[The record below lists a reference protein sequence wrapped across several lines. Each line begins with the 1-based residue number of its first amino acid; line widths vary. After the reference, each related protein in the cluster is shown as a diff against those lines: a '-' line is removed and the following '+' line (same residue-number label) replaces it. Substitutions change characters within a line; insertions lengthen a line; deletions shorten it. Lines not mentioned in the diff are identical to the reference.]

1 MYQKQ
6 INLFATLY
14 LLYCL
19 PLTKFES
26 NFSDLSVIISIYIIQ
41 TYGATESLRSVL
53 GQNHEYGVRYYCS
66 RPLRSFVVTRG
77 G

>member
-6 INLFATLY
+6 LNLFATVY

-26 NFSDLSVIISIYIIQ
+26 NFSDLSVIISIIQ

-53 GQNHEYGVRYYCS
+53 GQNLMSMEYDTI
-66 RPLRSFVVTRG
+66 VVAPSAR
-77 G
+77 